1 LDLRG
6 LRDVNTG
13 LGDGLAAAFELIATP
28 FIFGFLGYLL
38 DRRLGT
44 HLVFMFTFA
53 FVVFGYEVWK
63 LVSRYLTEM
72 DAHQA
77 SAKWSR
83 AGRDR
88 HGDDWKR
95 ASA

>member
-28 FIFGFLGYLL
+28 FFFGFLGYLL

-53 FVVFGYEVWK
+53 LVVLAYEVWK
-63 LVSRYLTEM
+63 VVSRYTSEM
-72 DAHQA
+72 DAHEA

-83 AGRDR
+83 TGRTS
-88 HGDDWKR
+88 G
-95 ASA
+95 ASDA

>member
-13 LGDGLAAAFELIATP
+13 LGDGLAAAVELIATP
-28 FIFGFLGYLL
+28 AIFGFLGYLL

-44 HLVFMFTFA
+44 GLVFMFTFA
-53 FVVFGYEVWK
+53 LVVLGYQVWK
-63 LVSRYLTEM
+63 LVTRYGAAM

-83 AGRDR
+83 TPGARTPS
-88 HGDDWKR
+88 DD
-95 ASA
+95 

>member
-28 FIFGFLGYLL
+28 LVFGFLGYLL
-38 DRRLGT
+38 DQRLGT
-44 HLVFMFTFA
+44 HLVFLFTFS
-53 FVVFGYEVWK
+53 FIVLGYEVWK
-63 LVSRYLTEM
+63 LVSHYLQAMNVHE
-72 DAHQA
+72 A

-83 AGRDR
+83 ANRET
-88 HGDDWKR
+88 R
-95 ASA
+95 ADA

>member
-38 DRRLGT
+38 DRKLGT
-44 HLVFMFTFA
+44 HLVFLFTFA
-53 FVVFGYEVWK
+53 FIVLGYEVWK
-63 LVSRYLTEM
+63 LVSQYLNAME
-72 DAHQA
+72 AHEA
-77 SAKWSR
+77 SATWAR
-83 AGRDR
+83 ANRE
-88 HGDDWKR
+88 KR
-95 ASA
+95 ADA

>member
-28 FIFGFLGYLL
+28 FVFGLLGYFL
-38 DRRLGT
+38 DQRLGT
-44 HLVFMFTFA
+44 HLVFMFTFS
-53 FVVFGYEVWK
+53 FIVLGYEVWK
-63 LVSRYLTEM
+63 LVSQYLRAM
-72 DAHQA
+72 DAHEA

-83 AGRDR
+83 ANRR
-88 HGDDWKR
+88 TR
-95 ASA
+95 ADA